1 MEVKGNKHRDL
12 FCQGLGDHRSIRE
25 GEGKAVLP
33 SGIMSWL
40 SYVSQTVC
48 FLHELFSSVVQSCPT
63 LCNPIGCMQHTRLPC
78 PSPTPGAYSTHEPL
92 PTLFLDNISS
102 AINGNTGLGRFQTSV
117 KAKRKPGKAR
127 N

>member
-33 SGIMSWL
+33 SGIMELAFLREPDCLL
-40 SYVSQTVC
+40 SPRTVQ
-48 FLHELFSSVVQSCPT
+48 FSSSVMSNSLRPHR
-63 LCNPIGCMQHTRLPC
+63 LQHTRLPC
-78 PSPTPGAYSTHEPL
+78 PSPTPGAYSTHKPL

-117 KAKRKPGKAR
+117 KAKRKLGKAR